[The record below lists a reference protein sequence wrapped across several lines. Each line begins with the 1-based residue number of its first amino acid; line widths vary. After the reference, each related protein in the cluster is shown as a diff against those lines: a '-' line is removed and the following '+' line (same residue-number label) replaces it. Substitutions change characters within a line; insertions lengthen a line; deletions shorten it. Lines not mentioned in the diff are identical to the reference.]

1 MDLEADLIRALQNDE
16 FELEYQPILDIEG
29 GRIVGFEALLRWQHP
44 ARGQISPA
52 QFIPFAEE
60 SGLIVP
66 IGAWALEQACAAAS
80 RWPEE
85 LRVAVNV
92 SARQIERSLL
102 QTIAGSLSRSSLS
115 PQRLEVEITESRSL
129 CTNTNFALI
138 DDLGPV
144 DKVWQPYLCGCQG
157 EECRE
162 GFSCLVV
169 SGRDA
174 PELLE
179 TVEHPLDAVSIF
191 VNPKVAGRRVLSV
204 GFWRNDR
211 PDTVDQEFFTQEV
224 TVVAFVGEEQPRL
237 ADRYRQQV
245 RNGVVVRSLAAC
257 QDEAKRAALTV
268 CSGVDFRRKA
278 AA

>member
-1 MDLEADLIRALQNDE
+1 MFSKD
-16 FELEYQPILDIEG
+16 G
-29 GRIVGFEALLRWQHP
+29 V
-44 ARGQISPA
+44 ARVT
-52 QFIPFAEE
+52 
-60 SGLIVP
+60 VP
-66 IGAWALEQACAAAS
+66 CSHCAAA
-80 RWPEE
+80 
-85 LRVAVNV
+85 VNLSGIYRKV
-92 SARQIERSLL
+92 S
-102 QTIAGSLSRSSLS
+102 
-115 PQRLEVEITESRSL
+115 P
-129 CTNTNFALI
+129 
-138 DDLGPV
+138 LGPV
-144 DKVWQPYLCGCQG
+144 DKVWQPYLCDCQG

-204 GFWRNDR
+204 CFRRNDGSD
-211 PDTVDQEFFTQEV
+211 PMDQEFLAQEV
-224 TVVAFVGEEQPRL
+224 AVIAFIGKEQPRL
-237 ADRYRQQV
+237 TDRYRQQV
-245 RNGVVVRSLAAC
+245 RNCVVVRSLPAR